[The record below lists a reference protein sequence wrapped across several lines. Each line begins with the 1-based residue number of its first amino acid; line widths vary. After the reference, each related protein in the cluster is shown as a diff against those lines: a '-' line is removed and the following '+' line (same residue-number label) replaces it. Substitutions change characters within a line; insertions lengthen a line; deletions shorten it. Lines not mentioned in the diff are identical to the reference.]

1 MSNRFFTQSLLLR
14 RQIMFSPISVAI
26 HGTLLCYY
34 FHKVIWFCFT
44 SIVELNLTQLG
55 CWIKLCMK
63 LKSRNLLY
71 FLQIMLS
78 DILYFNS
85 NFLQDP
91 DRILHTPDKVIVH
104 EVYAWFSA
112 QFLIKHI
119 SSSLWHDSGLGSDS
133 DADTDINI
141 WVLRIW

>member
-1 MSNRFFTQSLLLR
+1 
-14 RQIMFSPISVAI
+14 
-26 HGTLLCYY
+26 
-34 FHKVIWFCFT
+34 
-44 SIVELNLTQLG
+44 
-55 CWIKLCMK
+55 MK

-104 EVYAWFSA
+104 EVYA
-112 QFLIKHI
+112 
-119 SSSLWHDSGLGSDS
+119 
-133 DADTDINI
+133 
-141 WVLRIW
+141 